1 MSHESVSTSGIRPGH
16 AASGTANRRDAA
28 CADDVRV
35 LARGA
40 AVACVALCL
49 LVLNAPTLWPHLFA
63 H

>member
-1 MSHESVSTSGIRPGH
+1 MSPGSITSSGGTVGH

-28 CADDVRV
+28 CADDLHV
-35 LARGA
+35 LMRCT
-40 AVACVALCL
+40 AVVCFALCV